1 MTMMMFNN
9 NKLMIVLLW
18 AWCAVAAVE
27 AFTQHTHTTPSSVVV
42 LQASNSRRN
51 FFNDISTKAVTTA
64 SLIMIPTMTAMSTI
78 AGAEETAAAA
88 DDLAMPSEAEAIKA
102 DVSLF

>member
-1 MTMMMFNN
+1 MLSVTEYGNTDDLFGPQVWL
-9 NKLMIVLLW
+9 KPGSY
-18 AWCAVAAVE
+18 AV
-27 AFTQHTHTTPSSVVV
+27 
-42 LQASNSRRN
+42 
-51 FFNDISTKAVTTA
+51 TA
-64 SLIMIPTMTAMSTI
+64 SLIMIPTMTAMTTI